1 MKAVVVHTYGTPEV
15 LKFEQYPDP
24 VAGTGEVLVRVAA
37 TSINPFDMMRR
48 SGVAKEIAPI
58 KFPGIVG
65 VDLSGTVVALG
76 PELEGLSIGDQ
87 VFGMADQTYAEL
99 CAVKAV
105 NLGKIPEGLDVVDAA
120 ALPLV
125 TTTGNQLVT
134 LGAGIKAGQ
143 TVLITGAVGNVG
155 RSAVFAAKALGAVV
169 IAGVLK
175 TQLEAASNLGADQV
189 VATDDDGAM
198 AALPPLD
205 AVADAVGGETAEKLL
220 AKVKK
225 GGVFASVLGTPQNAK
240 DFPNIKTVAVY
251 TQVDKKILLY
261 MAQAVR
267 DGKLVIPIGRRMPL
281 KNAAEGHAAIAKG
294 GAGKILLVVDEH

>member
-15 LKFEQYPDP
+15 LKFEQHPDP

-261 MAQAVR
+261 MAEAVR